1 VPALL
6 AARRAAS
13 HQGSATRIG
22 DTCGRLFNACT
33 PTVGAADDPAAGI
46 RYVTRMKLSLDVP
59 ARTHVIRA
67 YAPGELRVG
76 EAVCRSN
83 VILTATRL
91 IEGWRPGAID
101 DLQAADLDPVLALQ
115 PEVILIGTGAR
126 QQFPDRAVLAA
137 LYAARI
143 GFEVMD
149 TRAACRTFNVLVA
162 EGREVA
168 AALII

>member
-1 VPALL
+1 
-6 AARRAAS
+6 
-13 HQGSATRIG
+13 
-22 DTCGRLFNACT
+22 
-33 PTVGAADDPAAGI
+33 
-46 RYVTRMKLSLDVP
+46 MKLSLDLP
-59 ARTHVIRA
+59 ARTQVIRA

-76 EAVCRSN
+76 EVVCRSSI
-83 VILTATRL
+83 ILTASRL

-101 DLQAADLDPVLALQ
+101 DLQAADLELVLALA

-126 QQFPDRAVLAA
+126 HLFPDRAVLAS

-168 AALII
+168 AALIL